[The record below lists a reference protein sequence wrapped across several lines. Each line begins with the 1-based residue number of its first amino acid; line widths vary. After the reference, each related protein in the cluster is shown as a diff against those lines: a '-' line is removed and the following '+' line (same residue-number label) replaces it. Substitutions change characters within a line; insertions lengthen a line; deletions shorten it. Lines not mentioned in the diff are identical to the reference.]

1 MKLIRVGAVGSEK
14 PGVLISD
21 LHYVDVSDLVVD
33 FNEAFFENANL
44 HDLQSEVERQDVFG
58 WLSRAR
64 FPKTWRTNRRT
75 SSDYLYRVKLRGPRG

>member
-1 MKLIRVGAVGSEK
+1 MKLIRVGAIGSEK

-44 HDLQSEVERQDVFG
+44 HDLQSEVERRMAQ
-58 WLSRAR
+58 
-64 FPKTWRTNRRT
+64 
-75 SSDYLYRVKLRGPRG
+75 SS